1 MVHCRLRM
9 VLVLLSGAGLI
20 RERTLEAAGLS
31 M

>member
-1 MVHCRLRM
+1 M